1 MVFQVVSIFALL
13 TILVGGFLYIN
24 LMYVDRKLRHNKRS
38 SERENKRLYDEVAQ
52 MSRNIGRKFTEVEKE
67 AQLVRSDVNSIY
79 QEINNLNQRLREM
92 SEVKKDGLTSGQ
104 EKPHEGLLCF
114 EDRERNGPDDGA
126 PSDSS
131 PDKAVQLLT
140 EAYTALS
147 SGLTEREAFEL
158 EYKPRRVSVANTR
171 ERREKVTR
179 VPPIFALD
187 KSGTYWLVELEDQKV
202 VLPLPS
208 MTVEDGH
215 RDAGGFDQA
224 FACEHYSKGEI
235 YEIGSLLHPG
245 ILERAEREGQWR
257 LSKPGEVRLKPY
269 L

>member
-1 MVFQVVSIFALL
+1 MVFQVFLLFALL
-13 TILVGGFLYIN
+13 TILVGVFLYIN
-24 LMYVDRKLRHNKRS
+24 LMYVDRKLRRNKRS
-38 SERENKRLYDEVAQ
+38 VEDKTDRLRNEVAQ
-52 MSRNIGRKFTEVEKE
+52 MSRNIGRRFVEVDQET
-67 AQLVRSDVNSIY
+67 QLARSEVNSIY
-79 QEINNLNQRLREM
+79 QEINTLHKRLQ
-92 SEVKKDGLTSGQ
+92 EVSAGIKDGVGLGRVR
-104 EKPHEGLLCF
+104 PREGTMPL
-114 EDRERNGPDDGA
+114 EDCERNGPDDGA
-126 PSDSS
+126 PSGSS

-140 EAYTALS
+140 EAYTALI

-179 VPPIFALD
+179 MPPIFSLD
-187 KSGTYWLVELEDQKV
+187 KSGTYWLVEIEDQKV

-224 FACEHYSKGEI
+224 FACEHYSRGEI
-235 YEIGSLLHPG
+235 YEIGSLPRPG

-257 LSKPGEVRLKPY
+257 LSEPGEVRLKPY